1 VHRRSLC
8 SGALYPG
15 ALVPCHQA
23 EQLPVHRRVGS
34 PKFFSLFAHWG
45 GDRQR
50 SVVELPVAGE
60 GASLL
65 SIGALVLKGAFLFLL
80 SDLIRRSA
88 PSGAGAYSRSGGGM
102 KRVLPAQ
109 VEEGLQFAG
118 IALPPLVC

>member
-1 VHRRSLC
+1 MHRRSLC

-23 EQLPVHRRVGS
+23 EQLPVHRRVRC

-65 SIGALVLKGAFLFLL
+65 SIGALVLKGAMLAAAAGRAEAKAVLRFRGSLMACFV
-80 SDLIRRSA
+80 IR
-88 PSGAGAYSRSGGGM
+88 
-102 KRVLPAQ
+102 
-109 VEEGLQFAG
+109 
-118 IALPPLVC
+118 